1 VVGLITWK
9 DEYSLGIENIDQQ
22 HKKLFEIAGRAYE
35 LLKDQHY
42 LDKYDK
48 IIEILDELKEYT
60 VYHFNQEEEY
70 MKSINYKKILSH
82 KVQHDDFVEKVNNV
96 DFRHIDDNQ
105 DKYITETLDFVLNWI
120 QQHILGTDKLYA
132 QS

>member
-1 VVGLITWK
+1 MITWK